1 MILLHFSRETAPA
14 GGPLEY
20 IVLVQGDDRLPEDLQ
35 KKFGREGFE
44 MELHD
49 SSDTFEW
56 PSSLPT
62 ERALTPG

>member
-14 GGPLEY
+14 GEPVEY
-20 IVLVQGDDRLPEDLQ
+20 IVLVEGDDRHPEDYQ
-35 KKFGREGFE
+35 EEFGREGFE

-56 PSSLPT
+56 PTSLPT
-62 ERALTPG
+62 DLPLTPG